1 MANEIIKDNLGR
13 TLATISEDRKGV
25 LTIKDGLGKLLG
37 TYDPKT
43 NTTKNYLGQVVGTG
57 NQLTRLIK

>member
-1 MANEIIKDNLGR
+1 MSNEVIKDNLGR
-13 TLATISEDRKGV
+13 ILGVISSDRKGI
-25 LTIKDGLGKLLG
+25 LTIKDALGKILG

-43 NTTKNYLGQVVGTG
+43 NTTKNYLGQIIGTG

>member
-25 LTIKDGLGKLLG
+25 FTIKDGLGKLLG

-43 NTTKNYLGQVVGTG
+43 NITKNYLGQIIGTG